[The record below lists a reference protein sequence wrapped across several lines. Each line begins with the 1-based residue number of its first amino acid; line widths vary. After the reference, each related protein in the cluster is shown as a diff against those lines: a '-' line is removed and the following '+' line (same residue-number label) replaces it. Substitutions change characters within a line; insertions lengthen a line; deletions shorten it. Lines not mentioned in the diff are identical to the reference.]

1 MKRGKTWVL
10 GFSSLQLLF
19 FLLSYDDTFVSQR
32 PAAMRGFRHLN
43 GVGFSLSSA

>member
-1 MKRGKTWVL
+1 MERGKTWGL

-19 FLLSYDDTFVSQR
+19 FLSCDDDTFVSRR